1 MFNYKVTME
10 TINLRTI
17 TESNDVNALK
27 ELIDSY
33 IDATKLADFAEGEFF
48 EINLVDNNTGEVY
61 FYYIVEGALYDV
73 ITRTYK
79 SDFYREYF
87 C

>member
-33 IDATKLADFAEGEFF
+33 IDATKLVDFAEGEFF